1 MVMKKEISDIMKK
14 ADELSKKRATRKP
27 ANNDERRI
35 IIYQQQEHEVN
46 STTNYETRRHVLSS
60 TEIMRMKK

>member
-1 MVMKKEISDIMKK
+1 MKM

-27 ANNDERRI
+27 ANDDERRII

-46 STTNYETRRHVLSS
+46 STRNYETWHGLSS